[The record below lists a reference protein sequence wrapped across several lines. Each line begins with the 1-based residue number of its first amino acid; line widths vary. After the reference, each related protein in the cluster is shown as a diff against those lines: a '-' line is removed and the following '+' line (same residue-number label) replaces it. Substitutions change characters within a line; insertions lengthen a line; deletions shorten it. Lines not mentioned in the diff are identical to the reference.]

1 MKIDDV
7 LDERKYALFN
17 AFIELDDYDKEEF
30 LEERDFSR
38 PLIKYAKE
46 KQKDRCF

>member
-17 AFIELDDYDKEEF
+17 AFIEYHQLYHSSNAENKME
-30 LEERDFSR
+30 L
-38 PLIKYAKE
+38 L
-46 KQKDRCF
+46 